1 MNTYYAIDKDFME
14 TDTFR
19 EFIKNNPAKGN
30 LRIRAYAANQA
41 IPISG
46 VNIVVSTMAND
57 NTRIIFFEG
66 ATNESGVIEKISLP
80 APRLNGDN
88 LIAPEKIEY
97 EIEATYNPD
106 NVKAI
111 YKVNIYE
118 DVCVQQNINIV
129 PELKVGG
136 FNGR

>member
-1 MNTYYAIDKDFME
+1 MNTYYAIDDDFINTE
-14 TDTFR
+14 IYQD
-19 EFIKNNPAKGN
+19 FIRKNPAKGN

-46 VNIVVSTMAND
+46 VNIVISTMAND

-88 LIAPEKIEY
+88 LVAPEKTEY